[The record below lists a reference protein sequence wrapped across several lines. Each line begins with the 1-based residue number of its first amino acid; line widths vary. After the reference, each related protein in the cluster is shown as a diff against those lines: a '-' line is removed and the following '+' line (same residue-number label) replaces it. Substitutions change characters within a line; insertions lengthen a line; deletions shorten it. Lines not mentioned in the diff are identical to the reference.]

1 MTLNVVQFPKTY
13 SDTEAQL
20 RALADEVASGEFG
33 SSPQIVCVISAE
45 DCFQV
50 RGLGKADSF
59 AAIALLNLGA
69 SWVVNETLEAMED

>member
-1 MTLNVVQFPKTY
+1 MSLNVIPFPQTY
-13 SDTEAQL
+13 CDTEAQL

-33 SSPQIVCVISAE
+33 ASPQIVCVISSE

-50 RGLGKADSF
+50 RGLGRADSF

-69 SWVVNETLEAMED
+69 SWVVNDTLEQMED